1 MRIDLSG
8 RIAIITGASR
18 KIGIGAAI
26 AERLAAA
33 GADIFLTYYLP
44 YDESMPWGSH
54 PAEVEATL
62 ARLHALGVRAYGLE
76 ANLAQVTT
84 PKHIFDAVEGLLGK
98 PAILIN
104 NATNSEQGD
113 IFALDAEQMDRHYAV
128 NVRGMALLCR
138 EFLLRWTG
146 SAGGRIMNMSSGQGL
161 GPMAG
166 EIAYATTKGAV
177 EAFTTSLAAGVAR
190 RGITVNA
197 IDPGITDT
205 GWIPQELHRQL
216 TAQAPFGRV
225 GLPSDAANLICFL
238 ASEQGGWITGQILHS
253 RGGL

>member
-18 KIGIGAAI
+18 TIGIGAAI
-26 AERLAAA
+26 AEKLAAA
-33 GADIFLTYYLP
+33 GADIFLTYFLP
-44 YDESMPWGSH
+44 YDERMPWGSQ
-54 PAEVEATL
+54 PAEVEQTL
-62 ARLHALGVRAYGLE
+62 AQLHTYGVRAFGME
-76 ANLAQVTT
+76 ANLAQPTA
-84 PKHIFDAVEGLLGK
+84 PAHIFDAVEGLLGK
-98 PAILIN
+98 PSILVN

-113 IFALDAEQMDRHYAV
+113 IFALDAEQLDRHYAV

-138 EFLLRWTG
+138 EFLLRWSGAT
-146 SAGGRIMNMSSGQGL
+146 GGRIINLSSGQGIT
-161 GPMAG
+161 PMPG

-177 EAFTTSLAAGVAR
+177 EAFTTSFAVTAAPRGV
-190 RGITVNA
+190 TVNA
-197 IDPGITDT
+197 IDPGVTDT
-205 GWIPQELHRQL
+205 GWISPEFHRQL

-225 GLPSDAANLICFL
+225 GLPNDAANLICFL